1 VNYAQ
6 TAVLPV
12 AKAIAT
18 MPSRSAGILAFRKSN
33 GVVEVLLVHPGG
45 PFWRNKDLG
54 AWSIP
59 KGEYGPDEDPEAVA
73 RREFREELG
82 IELRHAVLPLGDI
95 RQRGG
100 KTVTAF
106 ASEADIDVT
115 DFKSNSFEIEW
126 PPRSGR
132 KREFPEVDRAEWFD
146 LASARTKIN
155 EAQRAFLDRL
165 ETLIDAR

>member
-1 VNYAQ
+1 
-6 TAVLPV
+6 
-12 AKAIAT
+12 
-18 MPSRSAGILAFRKSN
+18 MPSRSAGILAFRSN
-33 GVVEVLLVHPGG
+33 KGTIEVLLVHPGG

-59 KGEYGPDEDPEAVA
+59 KGEYEPGADPEQVA

-82 IELRHAVLPLGDI
+82 VELTQALMPLGEI

-115 DFKSNSFEIEW
+115 EITSNTFEIEW

-132 KREFPEVDRAEWFD
+132 KREFPEVDRAAWFD
-146 LASARTKIN
+146 LASARASIN
-155 EAQRAFLDRL
+155 QAQRALLDRL
-165 ETLIDAR
+165 EALIEKR

>member
-1 VNYAQ
+1 MYRQ
-6 TAVLPV
+6 TGPRL
-12 AKAIAT
+12 
-18 MPSRSAGILAFRKSN
+18 
-33 GVVEVLLVHPGG
+33 EVLLVHPGG

-59 KGEYGPDEDPEAVA
+59 KGEYGPDEDPETVA

-165 ETLIDAR
+165 ERFSPPCFDRDTRVGPGP

>member
-1 VNYAQ
+1 
-6 TAVLPV
+6 
-12 AKAIAT
+12 
-18 MPSRSAGILAFRKSN
+18 MPSRSAGILAFRSN
-33 GVVEVLLVHPGG
+33 KGTIEVLLVHPGG

-59 KGEYGPDEDPEAVA
+59 KGEYEPGEDPEQVA

-82 IELRHAVLPLGDI
+82 VELTQALMPLGEI

-115 DFKSNSFEIEW
+115 EITSNTFEIEW

-132 KREFPEVDRAEWFD
+132 KREFPEVDRAAWFD
-146 LASARTKIN
+146 LASARASIN
-155 EAQRAFLDRL
+155 QAQRALLDRL
-165 ETLIDAR
+165 EALIEKR